1 MKKKNPRIGGIGVRV
16 EWVMITNFT
25 LLRGQGEGRGC
36 MGEGVVFRFREL
48 YFLRF
53 SVIMINLNTP
63 PPSPRSLY
71 R

>member
-1 MKKKNPRIGGIGVRV
+1 MGDDNKLYLI
-16 EWVMITNFT
+16 
-25 LLRGQGEGRGC
+25 EGAGC

-63 PPSPRSLY
+63 PPLPPFF
-71 R
+71 